1 MTVSVILHL
10 LELVLIRLS
19 HLFASI
25 AGEIA
30 WKKLTFMD
38 AEKSKQE
45 TKGHRKAGSIISAA
59 CETTYV

>member
-10 LELVLIRLS
+10 LELILS